1 MDENMNPGTKGTA
14 TETVLELEST
24 TKKQD
29 AKLNNTPWKKRKK
42 TVVPV
47 KQKEED

>member
-24 TKKQD
+24 TKK
-29 AKLNNTPWKKRKK
+29 
-42 TVVPV
+42 
-47 KQKEED
+47 